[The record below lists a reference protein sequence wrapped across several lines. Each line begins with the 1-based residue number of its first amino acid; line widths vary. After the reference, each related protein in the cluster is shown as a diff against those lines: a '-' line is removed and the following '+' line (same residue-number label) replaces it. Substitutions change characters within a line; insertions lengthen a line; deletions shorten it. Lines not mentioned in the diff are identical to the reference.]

1 MPGSQ
6 EQNAGGYEVPFRH
19 VIEAELATV
28 QKSRNLLVTEGSFGI
43 LHGVILFCCLLVN
56 ALFIAARRDYFA
68 LFIAASFYLNMFYFI
83 SLLIPT
89 SRNSGGIRKG
99 DIKKF
104 LSWIQDIG
112 IKAGTTQFTRLF
124 LNAFFINSRTLSLGI
139 GMIFSVDIVF
149 TIIAYMILHVSLG
162 GTLIVISQCAII
174 AVFYFLIWKIEPFSF
189 AFMKNVEIMKTRLTD
204 NKVPPILIS
213 AMFML
218 GIGFAVIL
226 ILVTIIL
233 LPGITVT
240 AFLTDSGIAVLGH
253 LVALIVM
260 LAISQYFIIRYI
272 HGISSRLM
280 ARRLLD
286 YKENTLRDLLEHD
299 IRGTG
304 AALKNPYEL
313 TTLLLESKIYQVRQN
328 TLLGTFPV
336 YFVDLDFSV
345 MLDST
350 TLTAIQGYIGEK

>member
-1 MPGSQ
+1 MSGSP
-6 EQNAGGYEVPFRH
+6 EQTRDGCNIPFHRA
-19 VIEAELATV
+19 IEAELATV
-28 QKSRNLLVTEGSFGI
+28 RESRRLLMTGGAFGT
-43 LHGVILFCCLLVN
+43 LHGLILFCCLLVN
-56 ALFIAARRDYFA
+56 FMFLLIRRDYFA

-89 SRNSGGIRKG
+89 SRDSAGIRKG
-99 DIKKF
+99 DLRKF

-149 TIIAYMILHVSLG
+149 TLIAYLTLHVSLG
-162 GTLIVISQCAII
+162 GTLIVISQCAVI
-174 AVFYFLIWKIEPFSF
+174 AVFYFLIWKIEPFSY
-189 AFMKNVEIMKTRLTD
+189 AFMKNVESMKTRLSD
-204 NKVPPILIS
+204 NRVPPHLIS
-213 AMFML
+213 ALFML
-218 GIGFAVIL
+218 GLAFAVIL

-233 LPGITVT
+233 LPGITVA
-240 AFLTDSGIAVLGH
+240 AFLTDSGLAALAH
-253 LVALIVM
+253 LVALIAI

-272 HGISSRLM
+272 HGISSRFM

-286 YKENTLRDLLEHD
+286 YKENTLKELLEHNV
-299 IRGTG
+299 GSTG
-304 AALKNPYEL
+304 IASKNPYEP
-313 TTLLLESKIYQVRQN
+313 TTLLLESKIYQVKQK

-336 YFVDLDFSV
+336 YVVDLDFSV

-350 TLTAIQGYIGEK
+350 TLTAIRGFIGEK